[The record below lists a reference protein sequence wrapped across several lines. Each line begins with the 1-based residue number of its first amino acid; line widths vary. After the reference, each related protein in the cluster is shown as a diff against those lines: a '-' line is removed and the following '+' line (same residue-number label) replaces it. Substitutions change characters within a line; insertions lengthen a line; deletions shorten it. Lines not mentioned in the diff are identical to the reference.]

1 MTGAAPTETGAG
13 AKPRAAAR
21 VGASSLGKTPR
32 KSAKQAGP
40 PAGDLFSDGKDA
52 DALRTIGEVARAL
65 GLRQHVLRYW
75 EDQFPTLRPLTR
87 AGGRRYYRSEDIALV
102 REIDRLVH
110 REGYTLRGARLALGR
125 PAGQGAAGAPLPAA
139 IDADQS
145 AAREQAPFEP
155 TIAEGGGP
163 EAAIIAAL
171 AVLRSH
177 LEAIR
182 SRLAAALSA

>member
-1 MTGAAPTETGAG
+1 MAGAAPTGTGAG
-13 AKPRAAAR
+13 AKPRTTAR
-21 VGASSLGKTPR
+21 VRAGSLGKAPR
-32 KSAKQAGP
+32 TSPKPVGL
-40 PAGDLFSDGKDA
+40 PAGDLFSDGKDS

-87 AGGRRYYRSEDIALV
+87 AGGRRYYRSEDIALL

-125 PAGQGAAGAPLPAA
+125 PGGRRAAGAALPAA
-139 IDADQS
+139 IDADRS
-145 AAREQAPFEP
+145 AAQEQEPREPA
-155 TIAEGGGP
+155 TAETPEP

-182 SRLAAALSA
+182 SRLAAALAA